1 MKTTVITLYIS
12 IRALGWPG
20 VLSIRSNIL
29 KGVFFFRAI
38 GLRTRLKIF
47 SELCCEQMCCDPG
60 FVVPFTEHRQSRF
73 SMTLKCPRTF
83 EIMSEYW
90 LQLKV
95 SSYIIFSYEHQP
107 ILWSFE
113 ARYWLFLSSYES
125 PRWYLPPIE
134 GIFIYIEDLF
144 SAATFVNYLRSS
156 K

>member
-1 MKTTVITLYIS
+1 MDV
-12 IRALGWPG
+12 
-20 VLSIRSNIL
+20 VLARHENNGNHIVHFHQSSWLTMYMSIRSNIL

-73 SMTLKCPRTF
+73 SMNLKCPRTF

-107 ILWSFE
+107 IL
-113 ARYWLFLSSYES
+113 
-125 PRWYLPPIE
+125 
-134 GIFIYIEDLF
+134 
-144 SAATFVNYLRSS
+144 
-156 K
+156 